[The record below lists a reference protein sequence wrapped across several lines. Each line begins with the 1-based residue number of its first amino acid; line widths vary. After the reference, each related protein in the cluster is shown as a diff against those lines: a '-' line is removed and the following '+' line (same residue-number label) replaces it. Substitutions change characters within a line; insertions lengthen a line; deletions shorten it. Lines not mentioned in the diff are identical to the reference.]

1 MVTGPPTYP
10 YVPAVG
16 SATQNEALLTHRQK
30 VMIGGGLVAGTIG
43 AGVGYAWKR
52 TPKAAAVG
60 GGLGLAVGPLVPT
73 LAFLAVI
80 GWARLT
86 GTKMG
91 Y

>member
-1 MVTGPPTYP
+1 LAPLASACPCA
-10 YVPAVG
+10 PALG
-16 SATQNEALLTHRQK
+16 SATQNGPLLTHRQK

-43 AGVGYAWKR
+43 AGIGYGWKR

-73 LAFLAVI
+73 LAFLAFL

-86 GTKMG
+86 DTKIG

>member
-1 MVTGPPTYP
+1 MTVAPTYP

-16 SATQNEALLTHRQK
+16 SATQNEPLLTHRQK

-43 AGVGYAWKR
+43 AGVGYVWKR

-60 GGLGLAVGPLVPT
+60 GGLGLAVGPLVHT
-73 LAFLAVI
+73 LALLALV

-86 GTKMG
+86 DTKIG